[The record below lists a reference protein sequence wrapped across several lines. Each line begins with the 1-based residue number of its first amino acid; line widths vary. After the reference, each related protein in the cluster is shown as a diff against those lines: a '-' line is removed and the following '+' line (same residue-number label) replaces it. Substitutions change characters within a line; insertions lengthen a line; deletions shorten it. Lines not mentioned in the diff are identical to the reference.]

1 MPFQDN
7 QIIESVDPVK
17 LYEYINFNKDIL
29 SVEYDEIERFN
40 SFVHFYK
47 TYENYIAQLREL
59 MQAKSVKY
67 TDADRKEF
75 LEKNS
80 WLERVREVNS
90 LLEKDV
96 I

>member
-1 MPFQDN
+1 
-7 QIIESVDPVK
+7 
-17 LYEYINFNKDIL
+17 
-29 SVEYDEIERFN
+29 
-40 SFVHFYK
+40 
-47 TYENYIAQLREL
+47 

-90 LLEKDV
+90 LLEK
-96 I
+96 